1 MAEKFD
7 LDSLEDELAK
17 EEGVSRRDYIAKG
30 KSKERTSLLKK
41 NKAGIQLENTKTKA
55 EKEAEMQKAKSV
67 AKNIAYISLH
77 YVLPIVVTFVIAF
90 SLGAVLAPKTVYNTQ
105 TYKGV
110 DNVKSVQSPIES
122 ADNVKD
128 AQIMALQAQ
137 LQKQAGNS
145 NETPN
150 QKSNAYI
157 TMTQQNA
164 GLANKYDSLFNTLVS
179 YTDQNNDNAVSA
191 TINDIQNLFNTKV
204 MGNTTDDQLKKMQS
218 IVKQDSPASQL
229 QKTVVKSN
237 PATVVFA
244 GENTDGQYT
253 YVAFVPFMS
262 EDANYTAVYVFSTKD
277 GDSLTDIQYAGYT
290 TGNADVQAVAQIA
303 AQTAKV
309 TKQ

>member
-17 EEGVSRRDYIAKG
+17 EEGVSRRDYIARG

-41 NKAGIQLENTKTKA
+41 NKSGIQLENTKTKA

-77 YVLPIVVTFVIAF
+77 YVMPIVVTFVIAF

-145 NETPN
+145 SETPN

-164 GLANKYDSLFNTLVS
+164 DLLISTIVCLIRLFLIQTRI
-179 YTDQNNDNAVSA
+179 
-191 TINDIQNLFNTKV
+191 TIMPFL
-204 MGNTTDDQLKKMQS
+204 QLS
-218 IVKQDSPASQL
+218 TIF
-229 QKTVVKSN
+229 KTCLIPKLW
-237 PATVVFA
+237 
-244 GENTDGQYT
+244 E
-253 YVAFVPFMS
+253 
-262 EDANYTAVYVFSTKD
+262 
-277 GDSLTDIQYAGYT
+277 LT
-290 TGNADVQAVAQIA
+290 
-303 AQTAKV
+303 QTSS
-309 TKQ
+309 